1 MDLIKTINKVRI
13 SAPERFLKPLR
24 RKSFAIFR
32 QSFERTDEKD
42 KNVFEFEEDC
52 CILSMV
58 FLCYLFDFARNIIT
72 QNTI

>member
-32 QSFERTDEKD
+32 NPLKGQMKKIKMFWNLKKIVVYYPWCSRVIYLIFQE
-42 KNVFEFEEDC
+42 
-52 CILSMV
+52 IL
-58 FLCYLFDFARNIIT
+58 
-72 QNTI
+72 